1 MKELQESYSDIDY
14 FDILSL
20 SGTFSPIKDK
30 TGKQFVI
37 IIDEWDVFNG
47 NSSDKESTNSIF
59 IK

>member
-14 FDILSL
+14 FYILSL
-20 SGTFSPIKDK
+20 SGTLAQINDK